1 MPDEDNPFM
10 VAPKQAK
17 KEPEKT
23 ESFGTDEMVSFMVTP
38 DEEKQNKQPV
48 IDNAQKPHWESSGT
62 PIWDKKNV
70 KDIHNPDYEVV
81 EHEETD

>member
-10 VAPKQAK
+10 VNPKPAK

-23 ESFGTDEMVSFMVTP
+23 ESFGTDEVVSFMVSP
-38 DEEKQNKQPV
+38 EELHKKQELFTN
-48 IDNAQKPHWESSGT
+48 DTKPHWEDAGT
-62 PIWDKKNV
+62 PIWDKKNI

-81 EHEETD
+81 EHEES